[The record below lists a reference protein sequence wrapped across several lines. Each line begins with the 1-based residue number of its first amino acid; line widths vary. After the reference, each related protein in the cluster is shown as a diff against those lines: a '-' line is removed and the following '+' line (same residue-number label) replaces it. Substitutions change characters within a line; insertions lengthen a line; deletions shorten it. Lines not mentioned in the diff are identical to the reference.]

1 MTKITFTT
9 VKATKA
15 LAKELHFLDPPIEI
29 GSWEVKVDFDTGT
42 EYYGPYATKK
52 EADAARIDMK
62 KGKWDKVLKE
72 LG

>member
-1 MTKITFTT
+1 MSKIAFTT
-9 VKATKA
+9 VRATKS
-15 LAKELHFLDPPIEI
+15 LAKELHFLDPPIEV

-52 EADAARIDMK
+52 EADAARISMK

>member
-1 MTKITFTT
+1 MSKITFTT
-9 VKATKA
+9 MKATKA
-15 LAKELHFLDPPIEI
+15 LAKELDFLDPPIEV
-29 GSWEVKVDFDTGT
+29 GSWEVKVDFETGS

-52 EADAARIDMK
+52 EADAARVSMK